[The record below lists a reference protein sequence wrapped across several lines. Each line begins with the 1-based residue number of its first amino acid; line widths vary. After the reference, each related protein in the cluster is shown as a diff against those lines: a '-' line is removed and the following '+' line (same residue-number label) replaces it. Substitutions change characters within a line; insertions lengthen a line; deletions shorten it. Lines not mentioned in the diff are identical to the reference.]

1 MAVLFSPLQQFL
13 KLKVDLLIE
22 RIAEIMQR
30 PRKDQHKE
38 SPMII
43 ILRILQIGNNIINKI
58 QKALRVQFLQIH
70 QLREIQD
77 TVNSLMQVQII

>member
-1 MAVLFSPLQQFL
+1 
-13 KLKVDLLIE
+13 
-22 RIAEIMQR
+22 MQR
-30 PRKDQHKE
+30 PRKDQDKE

-43 ILRILQIGNNIINKI
+43 ILGILQIGDNIINKI

-70 QLREIQD
+70 QFRQIQD